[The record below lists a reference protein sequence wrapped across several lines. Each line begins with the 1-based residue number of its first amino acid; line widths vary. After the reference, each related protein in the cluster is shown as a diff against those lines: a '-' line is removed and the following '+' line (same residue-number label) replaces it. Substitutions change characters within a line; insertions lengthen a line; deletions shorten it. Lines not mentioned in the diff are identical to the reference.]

1 MATAKQIEAA
11 KKALADG
18 LGIGAAIDAA
28 EAEAWEKI
36 ENAPKKVELLLF
48 TELGQMKPATDV
60 NEDDDYQD
68 FIDDDLN
75 GIYATHYRLLPQ
87 PPKME
92 D

>member
-1 MATAKQIEAA
+1 MISDKQVEAA

-18 LGIGAAIDAA
+18 FGIRAALEAADAA
-28 EAEAWEKI
+28 AWEKI

-75 GIYATHYRLLPQ
+75 GIYATHYRLLPK
-87 PPKME
+87 PPNME
-92 D
+92 G